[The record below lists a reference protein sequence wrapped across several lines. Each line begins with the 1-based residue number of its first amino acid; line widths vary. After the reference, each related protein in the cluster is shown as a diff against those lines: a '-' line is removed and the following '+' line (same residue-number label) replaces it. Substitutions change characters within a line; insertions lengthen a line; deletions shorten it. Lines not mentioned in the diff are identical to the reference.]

1 MKISRPIAG
10 LCLAALLSAFLS
22 GCSTAD
28 MQKLNND
35 LAGLNNALAGRNAT
49 TGATASSGGTLA
61 TMPAAESDK
70 KQVTQLVFPT
80 DPRIRSSM
88 DAAMPNIK
96 KVLGIHQCI
105 RENQALSQLNFYA
118 VPGVD
123 MTEYRGYRAFPNS
136 NEWMKYHDLSKC
148 VSITTLDQWGMP
160 ALNALRFRAVYFAED
175 SGETTNFSYLFKKVD
190 DGSWKLASL
199 VQGDRS
205 HR

>member
-1 MKISRPIAG
+1 
-10 LCLAALLSAFLS
+10 L
-22 GCSTAD
+22 
-28 MQKLNND
+28 QKLNSD
-35 LAGLNNALAGRNAT
+35 LAGLNSALAGRSAT
-49 TGATASSGGTLA
+49 TGAPAFSGGTLA
-61 TMPAAESDK
+61 TMPAAEADK
-70 KQVTQLVFPT
+70 KQVTQLVIPA
-80 DPRIRSSM
+80 DPRTRAAM

-123 MTEYRGYRAFPNS
+123 MAEYRGYRAFPNS
-136 NEWMKYHDLSKC
+136 NEWMKYHDFSKC

-175 SGETTNFSYLFKKVD
+175 SGETTNFSYRFKKVD

-205 HR
+205 H